1 MEKQVFWQQRFDS
14 IQVLRGI
21 AALLVV
27 TEHIRWMNRGAFGVD
42 VFFVISG
49 FMMMLSTQKS
59 KTHFWKKRLLRILPP
74 YYLLTLLTYVLLL
87 LFPRMFEQTG
97 GNPINLVK
105 SLLFIPF
112 DVGGGVLQPIYRI
125 GWTVNCEMFF
135 YLLFGIAMYISFRF
149 RGVICTGF
157 LLGMAA
163 LARWLPGSF
172 APVTFYGDPVMLEFA
187 LGMGLYPVAKKLYD
201 LSLDVSIKS
210 NRWIKMMSLCCLA
223 AGVGVLLCML
233 LTKQRVNI
241 LGFGRLFY
249 WGVPA
254 AFCVL
259 LFFLGGLFL
268 QMPRP
273 MVGLGDMSY
282 SIYLV
287 HYFPILLMDRY
298 ALPLTDSF
306 GQSVGVSLLGMGVV
320 LVLAYGF
327 YKIVEKRGKCIMTS
341 FR

>member
-1 MEKQVFWQQRFDS
+1 MEKHVFWQQRFDS

-59 KTHFWKKRLLRILPP
+59 KSHFWRKRLSRILPP
-74 YYLLTLLTYVLLL
+74 YYLLTLLTYVLIL
-87 LFPRMFEQTG
+87 LFPYMFEQTS
-97 GNPINLVK
+97 GNPIYLVK

-112 DVGGGVLQPIYRI
+112 DIGGGVLQPIYRI
-125 GWTVNCEMFF
+125 GWTVNCELFF
-135 YLLFGIAMYISFRF
+135 YLLFGIAMHISFRF
-149 RGVICTGF
+149 RGIICTGF
-157 LLGMAA
+157 LLGMTA
-163 LARWLPGSF
+163 LAWWLPGSF
-172 APVTFYGDPVMLEFA
+172 APVTFYGAPVMLEFA

-201 LSLDVSIKS
+201 MSLDVPTRSKG
-210 NRWIKMMSLCCLA
+210 WMKVMSLCCIA
-223 AGVGVLLCML
+223 AGVGVLLFMV
-233 LTKQRVNI
+233 LTKQQVNI

-254 AFCVL
+254 VFCVL

-268 QMPRP
+268 PMPKP
-273 MVGLGDMSY
+273 MIGLGDISY

-298 ALPLTDSF
+298 VLPLTNSF
-306 GQSVGVSLLGMGVV
+306 GQSVGISLLGIGVV

-327 YKIVEKRGKCIMTS
+327 YTVIEKNNRMI
-341 FR
+341 RHR